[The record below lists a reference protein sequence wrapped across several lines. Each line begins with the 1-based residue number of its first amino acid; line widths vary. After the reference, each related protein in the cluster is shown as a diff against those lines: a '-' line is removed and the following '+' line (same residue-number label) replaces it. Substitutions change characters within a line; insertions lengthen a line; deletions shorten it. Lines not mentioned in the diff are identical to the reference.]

1 MYMTLAIIDLMSR
14 RRFPAVLLAIILLG
28 LPILSAT
35 AQTPRR
41 PATPLQLAT
50 RALIEGRYDEVD
62 TLTDALDAGDPDV
75 VAVKARAAIDRGR
88 YPAAEA
94 LLRPVADRLPTSEAA
109 LELGL
114 LQQML
119 GRSDATT
126 ILTRVAGVANAMR
139 VAPAD
144 ASRAARALQALGQL
158 RDANDLYRIAATAA
172 PADAAIN
179 TGWGELFLATYNR
192 PEALKSF
199 KAVLDAD
206 ARWTPALIG
215 AARALSDDDPPQ
227 SVAAAK
233 RALDVNPSSVDAMV
247 FLAHQA
253 LDSDHRDEAKQLL
266 QKALAVNPSS
276 LDALSLVAAIAYVE
290 DKQAEFDTDVA
301 KVLAIAPNH
310 GEVYRAAGELASHN
324 YRFDEA
330 VTLTRR
336 GLSIDPDNARTLAD
350 LGAHLMRTGDEPG
363 ARTALEAS
371 FKIDPY
377 DVVTFNLLGN
387 LDTVDKFDTVR
398 DGELVIRMNKADM
411 PVMREYTVTLAHQA
425 LNTLAARY
433 EFTPKGPILIEMFTK
448 HDDFAVRNVGLPG
461 MIGALGACFGRVVTM
476 DSPKA
481 LAPGSEQWEATLWHE
496 LTHVIT
502 VQMSNQRV
510 PRWLTEGISVFEEG
524 RARKE
529 WARPG
534 DMDFAAMLERGEVI
548 KLKDLNAAFT
558 DPEKIS
564 LAYYQGSLVVEYLVD
579 KYGDE
584 GLRKLLRTYAQGLD
598 TDAALKAALNTS
610 FADMQTGFDQAMDQK
625 FGSLRKAAAPLPDGL
640 DLEALTV
647 AGLRPVVASHPQSYA
662 AQMALGAAL
671 RKALQLDEA
680 TQVFERAAALV
691 PIAPGP
697 HAQMA
702 AIALQ
707 RNDRTRAIA
716 ELQAQVNV
724 DFDNIAAA
732 RALASEMRQ
741 ANVSDPARLMPV
753 YARIVAIDPFD
764 IEAHTSLGRAALQRN
779 EFDTA
784 SREFRAV
791 IALAPVDRASALT
804 DLAES
809 YSKAGKR
816 TEARTQILAALE
828 IAPTYERAQS
838 LLLTIVNAK

>member
-1 MYMTLAIIDLMSR
+1 MNVMSR
-14 RRFPAVLLAIILLG
+14 RRLPAVLLAIVLLG
-28 LPILSAT
+28 IPMLSAT
-35 AQTPRR
+35 AQTSRQ
-41 PATPLQLAT
+41 TPLQQAT
-50 RALIEGRYDEVD
+50 RALIDGKYDEVD
-62 TLTDALDAGDPDV
+62 MLTNALDLRDPDV
-75 VAVKARAAIDRGR
+75 AAVKARAAIDRGR
-88 YPAAEA
+88 YGAAEA
-94 LLRPVADRLPTSEAA
+94 LLRPVADRLPTSAAA

-119 GRSDATT
+119 GRPDATA
-126 ILTRVAGVANAMR
+126 ILTKVAAVANAMR
-139 VAPAD
+139 IPPAD
-144 ASRAARALQALGQL
+144 VARAARALRALGQL
-158 RDANDLYRIAATAA
+158 RDSNDLYRIAATAA
-172 PADAAIN
+172 PADAAVN

-199 KAVLDAD
+199 TAVLKAD
-206 ARWTPALIG
+206 ARWTPALMG
-215 AARALSDDDPPQ
+215 AAEALADDDPPQ
-227 SVAAAK
+227 AVAAAK
-233 RALDVNPSSVDAMV
+233 RALDVNASSVDAMV
-247 FLAHQA
+247 FLAKQS
-253 LDSDHRDEAKQLL
+253 LDADRRADAKQLL
-266 QKALAVNPSS
+266 QRALAVNPSS
-276 LDALSLVAAIAYVE
+276 LAALSQVAAIAYVE
-290 DKQAEFDTDVA
+290 DKTSEFDTAVA
-301 KVLAIAPNH
+301 KVLAIAPNY
-310 GEVYRAAGELASHN
+310 GEVYRATAEFAAHN

-330 VTLTRR
+330 VALTRR
-336 GLSIDPDNARTLAD
+336 GLAIDADNARALAS

-387 LDTVDKFDTVR
+387 LDTVEKFATVR
-398 DGELVIRMNKADM
+398 DGELVIRMNAADM
-411 PVMREYTVTLAHQA
+411 PVMHEPIVALAHQA

-433 EFTPKGPILIEMFTK
+433 EFTPKGPILIEMFNK

-461 MIGALGACFGRVVTM
+461 MIGALGACFGRVVTI

-481 LAPGSEQWEATLWHE
+481 LAPGSEQWEGTLWHE
-496 LTHVIT
+496 LAHVIT
-502 VQMSNQRV
+502 IQMSNQRV
-510 PRWLTEGISVFEEG
+510 PRWLTEGISVFEEK
-524 RARKE
+524 RARPE

-534 DMDFAAMLERGEVI
+534 DMDFAAMLERGETI
-548 KLKDLNAAFT
+548 KLRDLNAAFT

-564 LAYYQGSLVVEYLVD
+564 LAYYQGSLVVEYLVQ

-610 FADMQTGFDQAMDQK
+610 FTEMQAGFDQAMDRQ
-625 FGSLRKAAAPLPDGL
+625 FGNLRKAAAPLPDGL
-640 DLEALTV
+640 DLDALTL

-671 RKALQLDEA
+671 RKALQFDEA
-680 TQVFERAAALV
+680 MQVFERAAALV

-702 AIALQ
+702 AIALA
-707 RNDRTRAIA
+707 RKDKTRAIA
-716 ELQAQVNV
+716 ELQAQMNV
-724 DFDNIAAA
+724 DFDNVAAA
-732 RALASEMRQ
+732 RELAAEMRE
-741 ANVSDPARLMPV
+741 ANISDPARLMPV

-764 IEAHTSLGRAALQRN
+764 IEAHTNLGRSALQGN
-779 EFDTA
+779 AFETA

-791 IALAPVDRASALT
+791 IALAPVDRATALT

-809 YSKAGKR
+809 YVKAGKR
-816 TEARTQILAALE
+816 AEARTQILAALE